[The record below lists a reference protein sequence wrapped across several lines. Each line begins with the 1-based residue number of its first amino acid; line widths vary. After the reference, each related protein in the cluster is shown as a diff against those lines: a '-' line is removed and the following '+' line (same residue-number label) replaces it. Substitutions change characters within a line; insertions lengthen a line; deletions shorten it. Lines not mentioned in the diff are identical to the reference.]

1 MGYKKETKMKITKK
15 ELIQIIKEELK
26 EAFDWDA
33 MDRETTHQYQ
43 GVMRDLQRRLQTLD
57 NKDARSIMKSIRQL
71 VKLTPEQQKH
81 TLDAMTDVLATDA
94 DPGQVGRDVYGGDQ
108 DEPGSL
114 YGGFGESKK

>member
-1 MGYKKETKMKITKK
+1 MKISKSQLK
-15 ELIQIIKEELK
+15 EIIKEELK

-71 VKLTPEQQKH
+71 VQLTPEQQQH

-94 DPGQVGRDVYGGDQ
+94 DPGQVGRDIYGGDQ

>member
-1 MGYKKETKMKITKK
+1 MKINKSQLK
-15 ELIQIIKEELK
+15 EIIKEELK

-71 VKLTPEQQKH
+71 VQLTPEQQQH
-81 TLDAMTDVLATDA
+81 TLDAMTDVLAVDA
-94 DPGQVGRDVYGGDQ
+94 DPGQVGRDVYGGVQ